1 MPAEEQARRRS
12 QKLKAESRP
21 LAPASAVLQGLLDDA
36 PADQFTLVW
45 LLGHLHRCSFGFIM
59 LLLALV
65 AMLPGISIVAG
76 LLLVVPALEM
86 IAGRVA
92 PVFPRRF
99 LSLPTRY
106 LARAVRRAHPG
117 SEVSREGDPSALAH
131 SVGGYQ
137 KCRRRRSPAT
147 DRAATARAGANDPGR
162 AGFGDR
168 VNLTGLPRGGRS
180 PALDRAPHRRRSP
193 SNHGGGGLENGRRRR
208 LDRPILALVRL
219 HGLHRDALS

>member
-1 MPAEEQARRRS
+1 MKPFNWSTR
-12 QKLKAESRP
+12 LPLAESKLISETRV

-36 PADQFTLVW
+36 PADQFTLAC
-45 LLGHLHRCSFGFIM
+45 LLGYLHRRSLGFIM

-137 KCRRRRSPAT
+137 KCRRRRVLLLTVLLLLAPVPMIQVVPALVIVLISLAYLEEDGVLHSIALLIAVALLAIT
-147 DRAATARAGANDPGR
+147 GAAVWKMVAGA
-162 AGFGDR
+162 
-168 VNLTGLPRGGRS
+168 V
-180 PALDRAPHRRRSP
+180 
-193 SNHGGGGLENGRRRR
+193 
-208 LDRPILALVRL
+208 
-219 HGLHRDALS
+219 

>member
-1 MPAEEQARRRS
+1 
-12 QKLKAESRP
+12 
-21 LAPASAVLQGLLDDA
+21 
-36 PADQFTLVW
+36 
-45 LLGHLHRCSFGFIM
+45 M

-168 VNLTGLPRGGRS
+168 VNLTGHLEEDEVLHS
-180 PALDRAPHRRRSP
+180 IALLIAVA
-193 SNHGGGGLENGRRRR
+193 L
-208 LDRPILALVRL
+208 LAITGAAVWKMVA
-219 HGLHRDALS
+219 GAV